1 MTHPC
6 TLVDIVWVF
15 VSINICIISH
25 GWIIVCVIAVIS
37 LVGAVLLVVVGVSGI
52 VVIVVFIVV
61 LNSPFC
67 SHNTPPTFSPSPQL
81 TTSHTL
87 PTYSHT
93 SSTSP

>member
-25 GWIIVCVIAVIS
+25 EWIKVCVIEVIS

-52 VVIVVFIVV
+52 VVFVVFIVV
-61 LNSPFC
+61 VVNSPFC
-67 SHNTPPTFSPSPQL
+67 SHNIPPTFSPFLQL
-81 TTSHTL
+81 TTSHT
-87 PTYSHT
+87 
-93 SSTSP
+93 